1 MEKVA
6 NSWWMY
12 LLGVIVVIFVLGG
25 SLFFILKSVKY
36 KLLVPFNLPTSISL

>member
-12 LLGVIVVIFVLGG
+12 LLGVIVVIFVLAG
-25 SLFFILKSVKY
+25 SLFFILKSFKDAK
-36 KLLVPFNLPTSISL
+36 KLNMDS